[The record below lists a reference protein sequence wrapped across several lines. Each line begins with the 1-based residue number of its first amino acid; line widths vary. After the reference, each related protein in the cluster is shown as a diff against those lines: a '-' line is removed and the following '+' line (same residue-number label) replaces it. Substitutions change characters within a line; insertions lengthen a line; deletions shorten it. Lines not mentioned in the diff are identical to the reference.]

1 MDNNENFN
9 DIPDQL
15 QDEPIGSFDD
25 VYNDEFNGDDLYSNN
40 NINYDDGLFNA
51 PQQNSSDIPK
61 RNNSYS
67 LNKKSSSSD
76 DGTYKAKNRKEELEK
91 EKSIDS
97 NKKATKVATQAAA
110 TALAGPAGGKIASV
124 VNNTEIGNKIH
135 DKLATK
141 MEEASHRNP
150 MARKMQK
157 SLNKLNDAGALDAAQ
172 TGVDM
177 MGNPEGAAQNAA
189 AKGASNVQNAAKAV
203 DKANGI
209 KSKASDLKNKFTGNG
224 IFDNKKSSINASEDE
239 KKKIIRKKIINL
251 IKAHPWLLAV
261 IGVFFLIIIIL
272 LLMGG
277 AAGADDVETSD
288 SDINYNY
295 SSACSEFP
303 MKTTSLTKD
312 EFRELLENNLVPTS
326 DAIKERDGIE
336 VFIENADTIYEIAT
350 ENNINPELVVVRAA
364 LEGFT
369 PGFEGGVQTNNYW
382 GLGVGN
388 GTHDGIHYESFDVGV
403 LEFVRNVSQYSTVAH
418 MMSKYAYIGDYWAN
432 AGDNS
437 LGGCTYVTYMQ
448 PHYENKERAAEVL
461 EICSRNSCPYAYNE
475 LGDAYV
481 TNPSSC
487 EPTNA
492 DDQLAYGGYQA
503 ESMVSKRQTIFKLS
517 PEDCSASSDFG
528 DFSRCIIFQQNDP
541 QWASKKLGTTDTS
554 MGEAGC
560 AVTSVSIGISCF
572 GENYDESF
580 TPGDYIDMA
589 DSSEYVSS
597 CFDGA
602 NIYWSCPVIQHFA
615 PNIKYVYDDH
625 TGLIHSSNEEKI
637 SIIDSYDHQKY
648 FFIIQL
654 YNESNDTTHYVL
666 LNKIDRE
673 NGTFDALDPNNTNG
687 ISTKEIARINE
698 IRVFTK

>member
-1 MDNNENFN
+1 MDNNDENFN
-9 DIPDQL
+9 ELSSQP
-15 QDEPIGSFDD
+15 QDEPIDSLDDTLYDEYDNVELPQDSEISNQDSF
-25 VYNDEFNGDDLYSNN
+25 N
-40 NINYDDGLFNA
+40 
-51 PQQNSSDIPK
+51 NSSLDMPRRAGNDIPVK
-61 RNNSYS
+61 NNSYS
-67 LNKKSSSSD
+67 LNKKANSQE
-76 DGTYKAKNRKEELEK
+76 DGAYKAKNRKEELEK
-91 EKSIDS
+91 ERSQES

-110 TALAGPAGGKIASV
+110 TAFAGPAGGKIASV

-135 DKLATK
+135 DRLATK

-189 AKGASNVQNAAKAV
+189 AKGASNVQNAAKAA

-209 KSKASDLKNKFTGNG
+209 KSKASGLKNKFTGNG
-224 IFDNKKSSINASEDE
+224 IFDNKKSSINTSEDE
-239 KKKIIRKKIINL
+239 KKKIIKQKLFSL
-251 IKAHPWLLAV
+251 IKKHPWIL
-261 IGVFFLIIIIL
+261 GVFATMFIIIIIL

-277 AAGADDVETSD
+277 AAGADDAESNENI
-288 SDINYNY
+288 SGSMIGG
-295 SSACSEFP
+295 CSEFP
-303 MKTTSLTKD
+303 MSTTSLSKS
-312 EFRELLENNLVPTS
+312 EFRELLETNLTPTS
-326 DAIKERDGIE
+326 GKVKERDGIA

-350 ENNINPELVVVRAA
+350 ENNINPELVVVRAV

-388 GTHDGIHYESFDVGV
+388 GAHDGIHYESFDAGV
-403 LEFVRNVSQYSTVAH
+403 LGFVKNVSQYSTVAH

-461 EICSRNSCPYAYNE
+461 EICSRNSCPYEYDE
-475 LGDAYV
+475 LGIAYV

-517 PEDCSASSDFG
+517 PEDCTNYVDGSGTVIDISNIEDERELGTIIVEKAIQKFDHWKY
-528 DFSRCIIFQQNDP
+528 SRDLRQNDGYADC
-541 QWASKKLGTTDTS
+541 ASLVDRAYRQVGIGYLEHEIKGKYGTTWSEESWCEKNGVLFTITDPANLIPGDLLFTAH
-554 MGEAGC
+554 GAEGYPTHVGLYAGDNTTFEATGQQPNREDDIRVIKY
-560 AVTSVSIGISCF
+560 ANIRSYFVTACRPLTVYFKSKT
-572 GENYDESF
+572 GEND
-580 TPGDYIDMA
+580 
-589 DSSEYVSS
+589 
-597 CFDGA
+597 
-602 NIYWSCPVIQHFA
+602 
-615 PNIKYVYDDH
+615 
-625 TGLIHSSNEEKI
+625 
-637 SIIDSYDHQKY
+637 
-648 FFIIQL
+648 
-654 YNESNDTTHYVL
+654 
-666 LNKIDRE
+666 
-673 NGTFDALDPNNTNG
+673 
-687 ISTKEIARINE
+687 
-698 IRVFTK
+698 

>member
-1 MDNNENFN
+1 MDNNKNFN

-15 QDEPIGSFDD
+15 QDEPIDSFDD
-25 VYNDEFNGDDLYSNN
+25 VYNDEFNVDDLYSSDDLYSNN
-40 NINYDDGLFNA
+40 NINYDDGSFNA

-91 EKSIDS
+91 EKSKDS

-110 TALAGPAGGKIASV
+110 TAFAGPAGGKIASV

-189 AKGASNVQNAAKAV
+189 AKGASDVQNVAKAA

-209 KSKASDLKNKFTGNG
+209 KSKASGLKNKFTGNG
-224 IFDNKKSSINASEDE
+224 IFDNKKSSINTSEDE
-239 KKKIIRKKIINL
+239 KKKIIKQKLFSL
-251 IKAHPWLLAV
+251 IKKHPWIL
-261 IGVFFLIIIIL
+261 GVFATMFIIIIIL

-277 AAGADDVETSD
+277 AAGADDAESNENI
-288 SDINYNY
+288 SGSMIGG
-295 SSACSEFP
+295 CSEFP
-303 MKTTSLTKD
+303 MSTTSLSKS
-312 EFRELLENNLVPTS
+312 EFRELLETNLTPTS
-326 DAIKERDGIE
+326 GNVKERDGIA

-350 ENNINPELVVVRAA
+350 ENNINPELVVVRAV

-388 GTHDGIHYESFDVGV
+388 GAHDGIHYESFDAGV
-403 LEFVRNVSQYSTVAH
+403 LGFVKNVSQYSTVAH

-461 EICSRNSCPYAYNE
+461 EICSRNSCPYEYDE
-475 LGDAYV
+475 LGIAYV

-517 PEDCSASSDFG
+517 PEDCTNYVDGSGTVIDISNIEDERELGTIIVEKAIQKFDHWKY
-528 DFSRCIIFQQNDP
+528 SRDLRQNDGYADC
-541 QWASKKLGTTDTS
+541 ASLVDRAYRQVGIGYLEHEIKGKYGTTLSEESWCEKNGVLFTITDPANLIPGDLLFTAH
-554 MGEAGC
+554 GAEGYPTHVGLYAGDNTTFEATGQQPNREDDIRVIKY
-560 AVTSVSIGISCF
+560 ANIRSYFVTACRPLTVYFKSKT
-572 GENYDESF
+572 GEND
-580 TPGDYIDMA
+580 
-589 DSSEYVSS
+589 
-597 CFDGA
+597 
-602 NIYWSCPVIQHFA
+602 
-615 PNIKYVYDDH
+615 
-625 TGLIHSSNEEKI
+625 
-637 SIIDSYDHQKY
+637 
-648 FFIIQL
+648 
-654 YNESNDTTHYVL
+654 
-666 LNKIDRE
+666 
-673 NGTFDALDPNNTNG
+673 
-687 ISTKEIARINE
+687 
-698 IRVFTK
+698 

>member
-15 QDEPIGSFDD
+15 QDEPIDSFDD
-25 VYNDEFNGDDLYSNN
+25 VYNDEFNVDDLYSSDDLYSNN
-40 NINYDDGLFNA
+40 NINYDDGSFNA

-91 EKSIDS
+91 EKSKDS

-110 TALAGPAGGKIASV
+110 TAFAGPAGGKIASV

-189 AKGASNVQNAAKAV
+189 AKGASDVQNVAKAA

-209 KSKASDLKNKFTGNG
+209 KSKASSLKNKFTGNG
-224 IFDNKKSSINASEDE
+224 IFDNKKSSINTSEDE
-239 KKKIIRKKIINL
+239 KKKIIKQKLFSL
-251 IKAHPWLLAV
+251 IKKHPWIL
-261 IGVFFLIIIIL
+261 GVFATMFIIIIIL

-277 AAGADDVETSD
+277 AAGADDVETND

-461 EICSRNSCPYAYNE
+461 EICSRNSCPYEYDE
-475 LGDAYV
+475 LGIAYV

-517 PEDCSASSDFG
+517 PEDCTNYVDGSGTVIDISNIEDE
-528 DFSRCIIFQQNDP
+528 RE
-541 QWASKKLGTTDTS
+541 LGTIIVEKAIQKFDHWKYSNDIVIREMDGYADCASLVDKAYRQVGIGYLEHEIKGKYGTTWSEESWCSKNGVLFTITDPANLIPGDLLFTAH
-554 MGEAGC
+554 GAEGYPTHVGLYVGDNTTFEATGVQSNREDDIRVIKY
-560 AVTSVSIGISCF
+560 ANIRSYFVTACRPLTVYFKSKT
-572 GENYDESF
+572 GEND
-580 TPGDYIDMA
+580 
-589 DSSEYVSS
+589 
-597 CFDGA
+597 
-602 NIYWSCPVIQHFA
+602 
-615 PNIKYVYDDH
+615 
-625 TGLIHSSNEEKI
+625 
-637 SIIDSYDHQKY
+637 
-648 FFIIQL
+648 
-654 YNESNDTTHYVL
+654 
-666 LNKIDRE
+666 
-673 NGTFDALDPNNTNG
+673 
-687 ISTKEIARINE
+687 
-698 IRVFTK
+698 

>member
-40 NINYDDGLFNA
+40 NINYDDGSFNA

-209 KSKASDLKNKFTGNG
+209 KSKASGLKNKFTGNG

-503 ESMVSKRQTIFKLS
+503 ESMVSKRKTIFKLS

-528 DFSRCIIFQQNDP
+528 DFSRCIIFNQFDNRWIDRT
-541 QWASKKLGTTDTS
+541 LGTTTTTMRS
-554 MGEAGC
+554 GC
-560 AVTSVSIGISCF
+560 AVTSVAIGISCF

-580 TPGDYIDMA
+580 TPAKYLDLA
-589 DSSEYVSS
+589 NSSEYVAS
-597 CFDGA
+597 CFDVD
-602 NIYWSCPVIQHFA
+602 NIQWNCPVIQHFA
-615 PNIKYVYDDH
+615 SNIHYVSAYEDLLGASDDY
-625 TGLIHSSNEEKI
+625 KI
-637 SIIDSYDHQKY
+637 GIINSFNPKQY
-648 FFIIQL
+648 FFIIQIK
-654 YNESNDTTHYVL
+654 NAATKSHFIVL
-666 LNKIDRE
+666 QNINKE
-673 NGTFDALDPNNTNG
+673 KGTFTCLNPGGGTMTEEKIQDIKA
-687 ISTKEIARINE
+687 IKI
-698 IRVFTK
+698 FTK